1 MLTIKDVSKS
11 FGDIN
16 VIKNINMEIK
26 DKEIVGLLGVNG
38 AGKTTMIKMISDL
51 LSPTSGEILL
61 DNRKITMSDIN
72 VLLSSQRGLL
82 ERLSGF
88 ENVYYFSALKG
99 IFKPEV
105 TKTLE
110 KYKEYFDLL
119 KKPVNVLSLGQRQV
133 VSLIITLVTD
143 PRIVCLDEPSNGL
156 DLNYKNDIVSII
168 KKEKEES
175 SKVLL
180 ITSHDLFFLYEVVDK
195 FYIIHNGE
203 ICDIFENSNLTVDEI
218 QSRYESAIRG

>member
-1 MLTIKDVSKS
+1 
-11 FGDIN
+11 
-16 VIKNINMEIK
+16 
-26 DKEIVGLLGVNG
+26 
-38 AGKTTMIKMISDL
+38 MIKMISDL
-51 LSPTSGEILL
+51 LSPTTGEILL

-133 VSLIITLVTD
+133 VSLIVTLTTD

-156 DLNYKNDIVSII
+156 DLNYKNDVVSII

-175 SKVLL
+175 SKILL
-180 ITSHDLFFLYEVVDK
+180 ITSHDLFFLYEVVDR

-203 ICDIFENSNLTVDEI
+203 ICEAFENTNMTVEEL
-218 QSRYESAIRG
+218 QSRYESTIRG